1 MIRMKRNTTPLCERL
16 AWTLPKAAEAYGVSY
31 EGLLEAAND
40 GRLITTRPK
49 SRRGA
54 RSWRHVTRREMDH
67 YMETYEI

>member
-1 MIRMKRNTTPLCERL
+1 MSSKTPLCERL
-16 AWTLPKAAEAYGVSY
+16 AWTLPQAAEVYGLSY

-40 GRLITTRPK
+40 GRLITTRPR

-54 RSWRHVTRREMDH
+54 LSWRHVTRQEMDH

>member
-1 MIRMKRNTTPLCERL
+1 MSSKTPLCDRL
-16 AWTLPKAAEAYGVSY
+16 AWTLPQAAEVYGLSY

-40 GRLITTRPK
+40 GRLITTRPR

-54 RSWRHVTRREMDH
+54 LSWRHVTRQEMDH